1 MCCDVGWTD
10 SRRMKLRRVEHQA
23 KLTELQRIRCMLM
36 LSESLAQVLI
46 EVGVHCA
53 EEEGAVGD
61 VRGCRQLAVRA
72 PVGIESEGGSVRAM
86 RVLFGHYGGHRSI

>member
-1 MCCDVGWTD
+1 
-10 SRRMKLRRVEHQA
+10 
-23 KLTELQRIRCMLM
+23 MLM

-46 EVGVHCA
+46 EVSIHCA

-72 PVGIESEGGSVRAM
+72 PVGVESEGGSVRAM
-86 RVLFGHYGGHRSI
+86 RVLFGHYGGHHFV